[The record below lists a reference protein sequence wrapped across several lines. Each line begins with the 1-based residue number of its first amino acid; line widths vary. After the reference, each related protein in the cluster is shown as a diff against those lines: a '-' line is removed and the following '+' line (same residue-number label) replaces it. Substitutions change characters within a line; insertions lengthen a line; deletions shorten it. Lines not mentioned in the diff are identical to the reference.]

1 MRGGCNEIPEGR
13 IAIVKALLSSLV
25 RNIVAGFRLA
35 LFMPLARSDF
45 RIGAEHYATLATFN
59 VLVWCAGSFVR
70 IGSDGV
76 FVSSA
81 LPAMLAYIPVALLVC
96 LIVSKLLRDDTLLL
110 VLAVM
115 LASTDLLFEIVGTLI
130 YIGIEE
136 EWTTLQVLGQ
146 TGIYGTYIL
155 WAIASVLR
163 SVHLL
168 VPWRMPG
175 AKTAGVL
182 VTVMV
187 LALAYIPRNEP
198 WTVVEEERDET
209 SQPGLMHEEFFH
221 LQGGLLPREIN
232 RLAVQRPGIADLYFL
247 GAAPYAR
254 QDTFVRELSVVR
266 KLMEAH
272 FDTDNRSLAL
282 ANHPSTLGAL
292 PLATATNLRTS
303 LMQLGEIM
311 NTEEDMLVLFVT
323 THGSAQHE
331 LAFDYPPL
339 QLRQV
344 NPTALARMLADS
356 GIKWKIIVLS
366 ACYSGGF
373 IEALKDDNT
382 MIVTASDATHTSFG
396 CEANSEFTWFSR
408 AYFDEALRDEAKRG
422 TFSFAGAFERARTAV
437 AEREKAA
444 GYEVSNP
451 QMFVGAGMREKLK
464 TLEARLADAARGA
477 VVSNPR

>member
-1 MRGGCNEIPEGR
+1 MTT
-13 IAIVKALLSSLV
+13 VKLLLKSLV
-25 RNIVAGFRLA
+25 LNIAAGFRLA
-35 LFMPLARSDF
+35 LFMPVARSDF
-45 RIGAEHYATLATFN
+45 RISVEHYATLAVFN

-70 IGSDGV
+70 SGVDGV
-76 FVSSA
+76 FVPSA
-81 LPAMLAYIPVALLVC
+81 LPALLAYIPAVLLVC
-96 LIVSKLLRDDTLLL
+96 LLVSRLLRDESLLL
-110 VLAVM
+110 VVAVM
-115 LASTDLLFEIVGTLI
+115 LASTDLLFEIAGTLI
-130 YIGIEE
+130 YLGLGAGWIA
-136 EWTTLQVLGQ
+136 LQSMAQL
-146 TGIYGTYIL
+146 GIYGAYIL

-163 SVHLL
+163 TLHLL
-168 VPWRMPG
+168 VPWRAPG
-175 AKTAGVL
+175 ARTAAAL

-198 WTVVEEERDET
+198 WVVATEEAEET
-209 SQPGLMHEEFFH
+209 ALPGPTDEEFFH
-221 LQGGLLPREIN
+221 LQGGLLQREVN

-266 KLMEAH
+266 KLMETH
-272 FDTDNRSLAL
+272 FDADGRSLAL

-292 PLATATNLRTS
+292 PLATASNLRTA
-303 LMQLGEIM
+303 LMQLGEVM
-311 NTEEDMLVLFVT
+311 NAEEDVLVLFVT

-356 GIKWKIIVLS
+356 GIKWKLIVLS

-422 TFSFAGAFERARTAV
+422 TFSFSSAFERARTSV
-437 AEREKAA
+437 AAQEKSA
-444 GYEVSNP
+444 GFEPSNP
-451 QMFVGAGMREKLK
+451 QLFVGAAMREKLK
-464 TLEARLADAARGA
+464 TLEARLAGAAKMT
-477 VVSNPR
+477 VVSTQR